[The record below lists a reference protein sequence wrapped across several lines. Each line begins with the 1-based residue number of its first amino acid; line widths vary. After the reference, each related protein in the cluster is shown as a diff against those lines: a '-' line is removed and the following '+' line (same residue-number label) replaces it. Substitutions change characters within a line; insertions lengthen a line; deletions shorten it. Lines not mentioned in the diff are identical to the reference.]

1 MSDFRD
7 LMIAQMDD
15 AAAGFAAEDFAGGY
29 GRGVVGRVRRRR
41 TVRAVSVGG
50 VSAVAV
56 GALAFGA
63 TKLPAGGEQP
73 AGSVS
78 PSPEPA
84 TSPFQCGFVMG
95 SAITD
100 STAVTIKA
108 IEWMEPADVNA
119 RQQEFWGGSTDAP
132 QELGSQ
138 PVPTVDLIAGLAR
151 ESGWGSA
158 AGLGDPVDMDV
169 STDPGGSVVATGFGF
184 VLVRDG
190 VVVGTLIPDTADA
203 HVGFEYDGQS
213 YFVAL
218 LNAAS
223 AFGACPG
230 ETLGTDDLATYVVA
244 GALVDDPTG
253 ALSAGPYYAWSVLDR
268 P

>member
-7 LMIAQMDD
+7 LMSAGMNDATASFADD
-15 AAAGFAAEDFAGGY
+15 DFAATY
-29 GRGVVGRVRRRR
+29 GRAVVGRVRRRR
-41 TVRAVSVGG
+41 TVRAVGAGG
-50 VSAVAV
+50 ASAVAV
-56 GALAFGA
+56 GALAVGA
-63 TKLPAGGEQP
+63 AQLTRSPLTMPA
-73 AGSVS
+73 ATS
-78 PSPEPA
+78 PHPA

-95 SAITD
+95 PTIAD
-100 STAVTIKA
+100 STAVSIKA

-119 RQQEFWGGSTDAP
+119 RQQEFWGGSTNAP

-151 ESGWGSA
+151 EIGRSGG

-169 STDPGGSVVATGFGF
+169 SSDPGGPVVATGFGF

-190 VVVGTLIPDTADA
+190 VVVGTLNPDTADA
-203 HVGFEYDGQS
+203 HIGLEYDGLS
-213 YFVAL
+213 YSVAL

-244 GALVDDPTG
+244 GSLVDDPTG
-253 ALSAGPYYAWSVLDR
+253 ALSEGPYYAWSVLDR

>member
-1 MSDFRD
+1 MSDFRE
-7 LMIAQMDD
+7 LMSAEMDD

-41 TVRAVSVGG
+41 TVRAVGVGG
-50 VSAVAV
+50 VSAMAV
-56 GALAFGA
+56 GALAVGA
-63 TKLPAGGEQP
+63 TQVPWSPLAAPA
-73 AGSVS
+73 AA
-78 PSPEPA
+78 SPEPA

-95 SAITD
+95 TTVKD
-100 STAVTIKA
+100 STAVSIKA

-132 QELGSQ
+132 KELGSQ
-138 PVPTVDLIAGLAR
+138 PIPTVDLIAGLER
-151 ESGWGSA
+151 QNGWSGGT
-158 AGLGDPVDMDV
+158 GLGDPVDLDV
-169 STDPGGSVVATGFGF
+169 SSDPGGPLVATGFGF

-213 YFVAL
+213 NFVAL

-253 ALSAGPYYAWSVLDR
+253 ALSEGPYYAWSVLDR

>member
-7 LMIAQMDD
+7 LMLTQMDD
-15 AAAGFAAEDFAGGY
+15 AAAGFAAEDFAAGY

-56 GALAFGA
+56 GVLAVGA
-63 TKLPAGGEQP
+63 AQLTRSPLTMPA
-73 AGSVS
+73 AA
-78 PSPEPA
+78 SPEPA

-95 SAITD
+95 TTVKD
-100 STAVTIKA
+100 STAVSIKA

-119 RQQEFWGGSTDAP
+119 RQQEFWGGSTNAP
-132 QELGSQ
+132 KELGSQ
-138 PVPTVDLIAGLAR
+138 PVPTVDLIDGLAR
-151 ESGWGSA
+151 EIGRGSGT
-158 AGLGDPVDMDV
+158 GLGDPVDMDV
-169 STDPGGSVVATGFGF
+169 STDPGGPLVATGFGF

-203 HVGFEYDGQS
+203 HVGYEYDGQS
-213 YFVAL
+213 HFVAL

-244 GALVDDPTG
+244 GSLVDDPTG
-253 ALSAGPYYAWSVLDR
+253 ALSEGPYYAWSVLDR